1 MDGTGLGGSVIH
13 ASFGTT
19 KYCSFFLR
27 GVHCHNAECLYL
39 HYMADPEDCFTKT
52 EMQTR
57 QLEFY
62 TKTHPTKQE
71 PSSVKRLLPKQRCP
85 TVFGITH
92 TDYSD
97 LLGDQ
102 KPIFTQEGVI
112 DFDSCARTLAAM
124 IAREHI
130 ACLSC
135 SSQLDPDFL
144 LKADDFILSVR
155 KRSHWRRFDWSF
167 HVYNKHNNGIWYN
180 KTAQPLL
187 GSDGGIRVGSV
198 SLLGEKSAGLLGKQL
213 LLLVLTLLLVDLLDQ
228 HTLGLVTVTL
238 GQSVEVGIHMLVDLS
253 SLTVLSQQST
263 KHTNA
268 THPEKLLG
276 DTGVHGT
283 TALSVTSVVATSLG
297 VVTNM
302 HTGAG
307 VHQLVLAHNQTVL
320 DELTDV
326 LAGVSEGD
334 LVNLAGVHPHSAL
347 SALEDGSSKS
357 LLELQADH
365 VFGEFYQTLSE
376 PLIRRDSIEI
386 H

>member
-1 MDGTGLGGSVIH
+1 MRDPRSERRLSLDSTICSKCSRPIPMKEDKALQCHCGFVLCHHCATTIHERNACPRCHQVYSQNPTAEPPGLNMERAPTPTKRKLTNRNRQSLQDMRIIQYNLVYVIGLPSQLTDERILSKSELFGKYGTIRKIIVCDSRQSHEAGKSHCAYITYESSKEALACILEMDGAGLGGSVIH

-85 TVFGITH
+85 TVFGVTH

-144 LKADDFILSVR
+144 LKADDFILSDR
-155 KRSHWRRFDWSF
+155 K
-167 HVYNKHNNGIWYN
+167 
-180 KTAQPLL
+180 
-187 GSDGGIRVGSV
+187 
-198 SLLGEKSAGLLGKQL
+198 
-213 LLLVLTLLLVDLLDQ
+213 
-228 HTLGLVTVTL
+228 
-238 GQSVEVGIHMLVDLS
+238 
-253 SLTVLSQQST
+253 
-263 KHTNA
+263 
-268 THPEKLLG
+268 
-276 DTGVHGT
+276 
-283 TALSVTSVVATSLG
+283 SVV
-297 VVTNM
+297 
-302 HTGAG
+302 
-307 VHQLVLAHNQTVL
+307 
-320 DELTDV
+320 
-326 LAGVSEGD
+326 
-334 LVNLAGVHPHSAL
+334 
-347 SALEDGSSKS
+347 
-357 LLELQADH
+357 
-365 VFGEFYQTLSE
+365 
-376 PLIRRDSIEI
+376 
-386 H
+386 